1 MARKSLSVMPG
12 CMGAPI
18 VPAGAS
24 PGKRTRHL
32 EGANSRRIHIPPQ
45 VHSAALNPS
54 VLQPETPPASID
66 PNRLLAVVAAVA
78 REVRPSFDAYVALD
92 SSLERDLG
100 LDSLARVELVL
111 RLEREF
117 GASLPEQALASSETP
132 RDLLRFVLAS
142 AGHAP
147 HAADR
152 SVASLVQ
159 SQGVRP
165 PAEARTLT
173 EALEYHVERQPERL
187 TVHLYEE
194 GAEHPITYRALWE
207 GSLAYAAQL
216 AAAGLKPGDTVAL
229 MLPTSR
235 EYLFCFY
242 GTLLAGGIPVP
253 LYPPARLATIEDH
266 LTRHVGILKSAG
278 TALMVTV
285 PEAKP
290 IAWLLRAQVESLRA
304 VLTTREFSQSGAPGF
319 TPVRATG
326 GQVGFLQYTSGSTG
340 QPKGVVLTHA
350 NLLANVRAMGR
361 GARATSEDVFV
372 SWLPLYHDMG
382 LIGGCFAT
390 MYLGFPVVLM
400 SPLAF
405 LSRPSQWL
413 RAIHRHRGTISGG
426 PNFAYELCLR
436 RIPEHELDGL
446 DLSSWRFAFNG
457 AEPVS
462 PETMSAFTE
471 KFARYGFGENVMSPV
486 YGLAECSV
494 GLAFTPPGQRW
505 HVDRLDRERFS
516 ASGQAVAA
524 PPEDPAPLKVV
535 SCGEVLPGHDV
546 RVVDSAGLE
555 LADRNEGLLQFR
567 GPSATSGYYRHPE
580 ATKALF
586 SGDWLS
592 TGDRAYLS
600 DGRIYVTGREK
611 DIIIRGGRNISP
623 YELEEAVGDIP
634 GVRRGCVAVFGS
646 LDASNG
652 TERVVVLAET
662 REPDSSRHGEIRSRI
677 NELAIGLI
685 GAPVDD
691 IVLAP
696 PHTVPKT
703 SSGKIRRVAAREYYE
718 RGPSAVKPQAV
729 WWQLV
734 RLSAAGVGPQL
745 RRGWRVARGFAF
757 ALWTWALLLAA
768 FALII
773 ATALVSPGRRTWNM
787 AQRLARAFFRLAGI
801 PVAVRGLEN
810 LPARGPYVV
819 ASNHTSYL
827 DGVVLIS
834 VLPWHDHAFVAKREL
849 ARHFISRTFI
859 GGVGAYF
866 VERFEVQKSAEHA
879 DELAVA
885 VRGGKS
891 LIVFPEGTLQRQAGL
906 MAFRSGA
913 FQTAAQAGVPVVPV
927 ALRGARSVLRDET
940 WYLRRAPI
948 SVTIGA
954 PVASEGEG
962 WNAALKLRDRVRA
975 DILRHCGEPDLS

>member
-1 MARKSLSVMPG
+1 MHPRPAEASLD
-12 CMGAPI
+12 
-18 VPAGAS
+18 
-24 PGKRTRHL
+24 
-32 EGANSRRIHIPPQ
+32 ANR
-45 VHSAALNPS
+45 V
-54 VLQPETPPASID
+54 
-66 PNRLLAVVAAVA
+66 LAVVAAVA
-78 REVRPSFDAYVALD
+78 REARPSFNAYVALD

-132 RDLLRFVLAS
+132 RDLLRFLLAS
-142 AGHAP
+142 AGQAP
-147 HAADR
+147 QAADR

-159 SQGVRP
+159 SEGVRP
-165 PAEARTLT
+165 PAEASTLT
-173 EALEYHVERQPERL
+173 EALEYHVERQPDRL
-187 TVHLYEE
+187 SVHLYEE
-194 GAEHPITYRALWE
+194 GAEHELTYRSLWQ

-216 AAAGLKPGDTVAL
+216 ADAGLAPGDTVAI
-229 MLPTSR
+229 MLPTCR

-266 LTRHVGILKSAG
+266 LTRHVGILKSAA

-304 VLTTREFSQSGAPGF
+304 VLTTRDFSASATGF
-319 TPVRATG
+319 TPVRASA
-326 GQVGFLQYTSGSTG
+326 GQIGFLQYTSGSTG

-361 GARATSEDVFV
+361 AARATSEDVFV

-436 RIPEHELDGL
+436 RIPEHELEGL
-446 DLSSWRFAFNG
+446 DLASWRFAFNG

-462 PETMSAFTE
+462 PETMASFTE
-471 KFARYGFGENVMSPV
+471 KFAKWGFRADAMSPV

-494 GLAFTPPGQRW
+494 GLAFTPPGERW
-505 HVDRLDRERFS
+505 RVDALDRQRFS
-516 ASGQAVAA
+516 ASGEAVAA
-524 PPEDPAPLKVV
+524 RPNDPSPLKIV
-535 SCGEVLPGHDV
+535 SCGEVLSGHDV
-546 RVVDSAGLE
+546 RVVDAAGLE
-555 LADRNEGLLQFR
+555 LADRHEGLLQFR
-567 GPSATSGYYRHPE
+567 GPSATSGYFRNP
-580 ATKALF
+580 AASKSLF
-586 SGDWLS
+586 AGEWLN

-600 DGRIYVTGREK
+600 DGHLYITGREK

-623 YELEEAVGDIP
+623 YELEEAVGDIA

-646 LDASNG
+646 LDPSNG
-652 TERVVVLAET
+652 TEKVVVLAET
-662 REPDSSRHGEIRSRI
+662 RDPDPARHGEIGGRI
-677 NELAIGLI
+677 NELALGLI

-703 SSGKIRRVAAREYYE
+703 SSGKIRRIAAREYYE

-734 RLSAAGVGPQL
+734 RLTAAGLGPQL
-745 RRGWRVARGFAF
+745 RRGARVARGMLY
-757 ALWTWALLLAA
+757 ALWSWALFGVLFLVLLAA
-768 FALII
+768 AAI
-773 ATALVSPGRRTWNM
+773 SPGRVTWRVGSR
-787 AQRLARAFFRLAGI
+787 AARLFLRLCAI
-801 PVAVRGLEN
+801 PLAVRGRDN
-810 LPARGPYVV
+810 LPASGAYVV
-819 ASNHTSYL
+819 AANHTSYL
-827 DGVVLIS
+827 DGAVLLA
-834 VLPWHDHAFVAKREL
+834 VLPWRNNAFVAKREL
-849 ARHFISRTFI
+849 AANPLTRIFLR
-859 GGVGAYF
+859 GLGVQF
-866 VERFEVQKSAEHA
+866 VERFDVQKSAEHA
-879 DELAVA
+879 DELVSA
-885 VRGGKS
+885 VRDGQS
-891 LIVFPEGTLQRQAGL
+891 LIVFPEGTLLRHAGL
-906 MAFRSGA
+906 MPFRTGA
-913 FQTAAQAGVPVVPV
+913 FQTAAQAGAPVVPV
-927 ALRGARSVLRDET
+927 ALRGVRSALRDET

-954 PVASEGEG
+954 PVAPEGDD
-962 WNAALKLRDRVRA
+962 WNAAVKLRDRVRA
-975 DILRHCGEPDLS
+975 EILRHCGEPDLV

>member
-1 MARKSLSVMPG
+1 VSIPVE
-12 CMGAPI
+12 AP
-18 VPAGAS
+18 
-24 PGKRTRHL
+24 
-32 EGANSRRIHIPPQ
+32 
-45 VHSAALNPS
+45 AA
-54 VLQPETPPASID
+54 VD
-66 PNRLLAVVAAVA
+66 PNRVLAVVAAVA
-78 REVRPSFDAYVALD
+78 REARPSFHGYVALD

-132 RDLLRFVLAS
+132 RDLLRFLLAS

-147 HAADR
+147 QAADR

-159 SQGVRP
+159 SEGVRP
-165 PAEARTLT
+165 PAEASTLT
-173 EALEYHVERQPERL
+173 EALEYHVQRQPDRL

-194 GAEHPITYRALWE
+194 GAEHPLTYRALWE

-216 AAAGLKPGDTVAL
+216 ADAGLSPGDTVAI

-304 VLTTREFSQSGAPGF
+304 VLTTRELSLDAKGF
-319 TPVRATG
+319 TPVRATA
-326 GQVGFLQYTSGSTG
+326 GQIGFLQYTSGSTG

-436 RIPEHELDGL
+436 RIPEHEMEGI

-462 PETMSAFTE
+462 PETMSAFSD
-471 KFARYGFGENVMSPV
+471 KFARWGFRKQSMAPV

-494 GLAFTPPGQRW
+494 GLAFTPPGERW
-505 HVDRLDRERFS
+505 RVDYLDRSRFS
-516 ASGQAVAA
+516 ETGEAVEAG
-524 PPEDPAPLKVV
+524 PDDPAPLKVV
-535 SCGEVLPGHDV
+535 SCGSVLAGHDV
-546 RVVDSAGLE
+546 RVVDSAGFE
-555 LADRNEGLLQFR
+555 LPDRSEGSLQFR
-567 GPSATSGYYRHPE
+567 GPSATSGYYRNPE
-580 ATKALF
+580 ATKTLF
-586 SGDWLS
+586 AGEWLN
-592 TGDRAYLS
+592 TGDRAYLA
-600 DGRIYVTGREK
+600 DGHIYVTGREK

-646 LDASNG
+646 VDPANG

-662 REPDSSRHGEIRSRI
+662 REPDGSRHGEIRGRV

-729 WWQLV
+729 WWQFV
-734 RLSAAGVGPQL
+734 RLSVAGLGPQL
-745 RRGWRVARGFAF
+745 RRGWRVARGMAF
-757 ALWTWALLLAA
+757 ALWTWLLLTLA
-768 FALII
+768 FAAII
-773 ATALVSPGRRTWNM
+773 ATALVAPGRRTWNV
-787 AQRLARAFFRLAGI
+787 AQRLARTFFRLAGI

-810 LPARGPYVV
+810 LPPGGPLVI
-819 ASNHTSYL
+819 ASNHTSYM

-834 VLPWHDHAFVAKREL
+834 VLPWRDNAFVAKREL

-866 VERFEVQKSAEHA
+866 VERFDVQKSAEQA
-879 DELAVA
+879 DELVGA
-885 VRGGKS
+885 VRGGKT

-913 FQTAAQAGVPVVPV
+913 FQTAAQAGVPVVPL
-927 ALRGARSVLRDET
+927 ALRGVRSVLRDET

-948 SVTIGA
+948 SVTIGT
-954 PVASEGEG
+954 PVAPEGED
-962 WNAALKLRDRVRA
+962 WNAAVKLRDQVRA
-975 DILRHCGEPDLS
+975 QILKHCGEPDLA